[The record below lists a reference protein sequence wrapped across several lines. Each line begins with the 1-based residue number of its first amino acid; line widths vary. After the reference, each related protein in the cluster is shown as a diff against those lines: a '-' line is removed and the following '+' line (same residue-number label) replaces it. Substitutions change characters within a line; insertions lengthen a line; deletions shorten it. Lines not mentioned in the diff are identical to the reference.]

1 MKVTSP
7 DYEGSDKE
15 KAVEDFKHRIEHYMV
30 AYEPLDEKYDRDYS
44 FIKIFNQG
52 EKFLVNRVQG
62 EYNSCSN
69 IVCIAMIVVGKHY
82 NVVVK

>member
-7 DYEGSDKE
+7 DYEGADKE

-30 AYEPLDEKYDRDYS
+30 AYEQLDEKYDRDYS

-62 EYNSCSN
+62 EYISCSN
-69 IVCIAMIVVGKHY
+69 IVCIAIVVVG
-82 NVVVK
+82 